1 MEAIVSDARPEDDYF
16 ARLEL
21 EKKRK
26 LKEQMLE
33 NEAAEAKEERK
44 ALHYNKCGK
53 CGDDMDTIPFRGVE
67 IEICASCGAVLLD
80 PGELEQLAGKDNG
93 GTISN
98 LFETFFGSK

>member
-33 NEAAEAKEERK
+33 NEAAEAKEKRK